1 MALVG
6 FSFVDDLSL
15 PRGPLPIWYAK
26 QKEYQGNRYG
36 YHCNDEENKLKTVL
50 CMSGVQQGK
59 LIAMEPCS
67 TMQDGHRKIRGGDD
81 MGSSMC

>member
-36 YHCNDEENKLKTVL
+36 YHCNDGESKHKTVL
-50 CMSGVQQGK
+50 CMLRVQ
-59 LIAMEPCS
+59 
-67 TMQDGHRKIRGGDD
+67 
-81 MGSSMC
+81 

>member
-1 MALVG
+1 MSADGLEQIKLRNFCLLSDDLMALVG

-36 YHCNDEENKLKTVL
+36 YHCNDGESKHKTVL
-50 CMSGVQQGK
+50 CMLRVQ
-59 LIAMEPCS
+59 
-67 TMQDGHRKIRGGDD
+67 
-81 MGSSMC
+81 